1 VALECIEFL
10 KVSKSSRLE
19 EMREGLQKRFPHST
33 TFLPTEEQET
43 LKGQIGGRLE
53 TTPAEN
59 NATEEP
65 LIAS

>member
-19 EMREGLQKRFPHST
+19 EMREGLQKRFLHST
-33 TFLPTEEQET
+33 TFLPMEEQET

-59 NATEEP
+59 NTTEEP